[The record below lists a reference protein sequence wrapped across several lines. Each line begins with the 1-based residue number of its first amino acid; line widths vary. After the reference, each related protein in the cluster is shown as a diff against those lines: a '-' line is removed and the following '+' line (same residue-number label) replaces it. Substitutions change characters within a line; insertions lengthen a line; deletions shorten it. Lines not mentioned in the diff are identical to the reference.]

1 MKKAWNILP
10 LSFLF
15 IAALIGNGLRA
26 SAYFQL
32 PFEYGHL
39 VHAHSHVAFQ
49 AWIYG
54 SMFLLLVNGF
64 LEEVQIKKGKY
75 LLQFKLSMFL
85 VLAILI
91 AFSLQGYALYSI
103 ILSTLFQGLNYW
115 FIYRFFKDAKGQSL
129 ALVFIKT
136 GLIFGLISTLLPFAI
151 GALAAQGLK
160 ASEAYHSLVFSFLHL
175 QYNAWFL
182 FVALGLFYK
191 FLDEHQLPYSL
202 QFGKRF
208 YQFLSLSVFPA
219 IALSLLGMSFASKII
234 ILGYLAALLLSLA
247 LVYFLR
253 SIKNSIQTLKA
264 KLNPWLKLLLFVFL
278 ASFVAK
284 TILQLSSVIPA
295 FKDLAFF
302 NKAIIIAYL
311 HLSLIG
317 TISFLLLALLLAK
330 KYLPNHWFT
339 KLGASLL
346 FCGFVGSEVLLVF
359 RGLSFNIHQI
369 GLITASI
376 AMLLGILFF
385 VFAGIYAARAGTAS
399 STARE
404 IS

>member
-1 MKKAWNILP
+1 MKKAWSILP

-64 LEEVQIKKGKY
+64 LEEAQIKEGKY

-129 ALVFIKT
+129 ALVFVKT

-191 FLDEHQLPYSL
+191 FLDEHQLPYFL

-253 SIKNSIQTLKA
+253 SIKKSIPTLKA

-359 RGLSFNIHQI
+359 RGLFFDIHQI
-369 GLITASI
+369 GLITASL

-385 VFAGIYAARAGTAS
+385 VFAGIYAARAGIETS
-399 STARE
+399 SFKE
-404 IS
+404 VN